1 MTMKKMPSLLAAVA
15 AFGLAGAAFAE
26 PATYTLE
33 PNHTFVTFEIGHF
46 NTSTNRGRFDKK
58 EGTVTIDRAAKTGK
72 LDVTLDTTSLNTGV
86 AQFTKHLNS
95 DEILDTAKFPT
106 AEFHG
111 DKFTFNGDKV
121 TEVSG
126 NLTLHGKTNP
136 ITLKA
141 VNFNCYNSPLL
152 KKEVCGGDFE
162 TTIQRSQYGVNY
174 GANYG
179 FPDGVH
185 LIIQVEAIKQ

>member
-1 MTMKKMPSLLAAVA
+1 MKSFRPLLVAVA
-15 AFGLAGAAFAE
+15 ALAAAGTAFAE
-26 PATYTLE
+26 PATYALD
-33 PNHTFVTFEIGHF
+33 PNHTFVTFEIAHF

-58 EGTVTIDRAAKTGK
+58 EGSVTIDRAAKTGK

-86 AQFTKHLNS
+86 PQFTKHLGS
-95 DEILDTAKFPT
+95 DEILDTAKYPT

-121 TEVSG
+121 TEIAG

-136 ITLKA
+136 VTLKA
-141 VNFNCYNSPLL
+141 TNFNCYNSPLL
-152 KKEVCGGDFE
+152 KKEVCGGDFDA
-162 TTIQRSQYGVNY
+162 TITRSQYGVTY

-179 FPDGVH
+179 FPDAVH
-185 LIIQVEAIKQ
+185 LVIQVEAVKQ